1 MESQRSSRPGNSGAP
16 RDRTSVPDSSS
27 KIHKN
32 QPPAHQSSSSIKD
45 LPHTIHQAPSNFA
58 LESPLTH
65 HGAPGRSVRCP
76 EAEAASPCYLL
87 LKKKSAVSDGPGAS
101 SIEARPLLQLPG
113 GLHQPFSFY
122 PGQLHQLDLGGKC
135 RSYAEVVAS
144 SAAQPVFWRS
154 LPAEVVLRHF
164 HRHRSPRAARCGS
177 SFWSGLRSHKVM
189 IMKEYGGHENLCGS
203 GRQSVIPYV
212 HR

>member
-1 MESQRSSRPGNSGAP
+1 MESQRSSRLGNSGAP

-32 QPPAHQSSSSIKD
+32 QPPAHQSSSSSKD
-45 LPHTIHQAPSNFA
+45 LPHTIHQAPSNFV

-76 EAEAASPCYLL
+76 EAEAASPSYLL

-154 LPAEVVLRHF
+154 RPSPSAA
-164 HRHRSPRAARCGS
+164 HRSRVRFQPSC
-177 SFWSGLRSHKVM
+177 FWSLSSRVRMPRCWWAGQCDRWAQICHSLLSLR
-189 IMKEYGGHENLCGS
+189 GA
-203 GRQSVIPYV
+203 
-212 HR
+212 